1 MKLHFNLKSMETFT
15 LLEKEDT
22 PFFFS
27 RLTNLPQFYRHEKH
41 DKYHV
46 IDSQRILIL
55 NHSK

>member
-1 MKLHFNLKSMETFT
+1 METFT